1 MGIKTRRF
9 AVVMALFAVAGLY
22 GSACWRVELL
32 RDQASSAANCQ
43 HAHCVPQTATLSAVR

>member
-32 RDQASSAANCQ
+32 RDQPSSAANCQ
-43 HAHCVPQTATLSAVR
+43 HAHCVPQSATLSAVR